1 MSGVLEQHAG
11 QGGGVLALG
20 PDTRLLVVAP
30 HPDDETL
37 ATGGLLQQAL
47 AEGASISVFMLTHGD
62 NNPWPQ
68 RWLEKRW
75 RIGKDDRRR
84 WGARRMAESRRAL
97 ARLGMPEDI
106 LVSPGWPDMGL
117 TGMLIERGA
126 EMRQRMKTHLADFR
140 PNLVILPALGDGHPD
155 HSAAHLL
162 TLAALAGHPGRAH
175 CFEYLVHGKPSGAE
189 VVSLDLGPEQ
199 LERKRQAVLSYQSQ
213 VTLSRGRLLRLVTA
227 TERYHC
233 LAQPAAQAATG
244 MPSRV
249 PAWLRGFL
257 EVLLH
262 GDGETWIARVP
273 ASGRITDLIGSD
285 ASRPRPRYFKLRVRW
300 RSPWIF
306 DHWGW
311 RILERPRPE

>member
-1 MSGVLEQHAG
+1 MSGLHEQDAG
-11 QGGGVLALG
+11 QGADRLALG
-20 PDTRLLVVAP
+20 PGTRLLVIAP

-47 AEGASISVFMLTHGD
+47 EKGAAISVFMLTHGD

-75 RIGKDDRRR
+75 QIGTDDRRR
-84 WGARRMAESRRAL
+84 WGARRMGESRQAL
-97 ARLGMPEDI
+97 ARLGMPDDI

-117 TGMLIERGA
+117 TGMLIEHGA
-126 EMRQRMKTHLADFR
+126 AMRQRMTAHLDGFR

-162 TLAALAGHPGRAH
+162 TLAALAGQPGRVD

-189 VVSLDLGPEQ
+189 VVSLKLGPQQ
-199 LERKRQAVLSYQSQ
+199 LERKREAVLAYQSQ
-213 VTLSRGRLLRLVTA
+213 VTLSRGRLLRLVTG
-227 TERYHC
+227 TEHYQC
-233 LAQPAAQAATG
+233 LAEPAADSPAV
-244 MPSRV
+244 MPWKV
-249 PAWLRGFL
+249 PAMLHGFL

-262 GDGETWIARVP
+262 GDGETWCARVP
-273 ASGRITDLIGSD
+273 ASGWIPDVLESG
-285 ASRPRPRYFKLRVRW
+285 ASGPRPRYFKLRTRW

-311 RILERPRPE
+311 RGLGRSGSE